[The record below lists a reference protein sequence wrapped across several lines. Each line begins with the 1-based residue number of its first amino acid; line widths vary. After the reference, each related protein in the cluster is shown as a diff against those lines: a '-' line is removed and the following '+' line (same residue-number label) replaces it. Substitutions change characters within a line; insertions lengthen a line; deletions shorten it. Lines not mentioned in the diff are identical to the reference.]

1 MTQHETHNETVRYN
15 HLKDEKSP
23 YLIQHAAQPVDWY
36 AWGEEAFERA
46 RAENK
51 PLLVSVGYSTCHWCH
66 VMARESFEDPQIAE
80 QMNRSFVCIKVDR
93 EERPDIDNFLISAV
107 SALTGSAGWPLNV
120 FLTPQGQPFF
130 GGTYFPPRAR
140 HQMPGWPDVLARIAE
155 LWEDPGQR
163 EKIEASASAIVD
175 HLRKHLSRAA
185 APEEDAEVG
194 LEVVSQALETF
205 TADFDARNG
214 GFGQAPK
221 FPMPPVLDF
230 LLTCRQFATE
240 NREAQLHGQ
249 DALRMLT
256 RTLDAMAAGGI
267 YDHIGGGFHRYATDS
282 AWHVPHFEKMLYDN
296 AQLIPVYAEAW
307 EMTGQS
313 TYAEVAKETI
323 AYVLRDMTHPEGG
336 FYSAEDADS
345 VPEQTDEGPENT
357 GHKREGA
364 FYVWTSGQVDS
375 LLSGHPDP
383 LAKELFR
390 YLYDVRQEGNAAH
403 DPFGEFRGQNILH
416 RVRSIDAAAVR
427 FDLPEEKVREIL
439 AEAGQMLFAA
449 RCQRPRPHLDD
460 KILTAWNGLMI
471 SALARAYPVFQDTTY
486 LAAARRA
493 ADFLYSRLYDPETG
507 RLFRRWRE
515 GEAKFDGLSEDYA
528 FLVQGLLDLYAADFS
543 PFYLQWADRLMQ
555 RFLELFTDSATGT
568 VYQTPGGHDPLLV
581 LAMKDGTDNVTPSAA
596 SVAACSLV
604 RLARITGNPDF
615 ETACRSLFRSAAAQ
629 AARLP
634 KSVPSLLK
642 AVLLDNSVHVHMV
655 IAGGEGSA
663 DAERMTE
670 TGRRMGGLGQSIVRI
685 KNAEERKR
693 LARVIANAEDTALPD
708 GGAAAYACFHQ
719 SCRPPVDS
727 AEKLA
732 DQLESAFV

>member
-1 MTQHETHNETVRYN
+1 MTKHETHNDTISRN
-15 HLKDEKSP
+15 HLRDEKSP
-23 YLIQHAAQPVDWY
+23 YLIQHSAQPVDWY

-51 PLLVSVGYSTCHWCH
+51 PVLVSVGYSTCHWCH
-66 VMARESFEDPQIAE
+66 VMAAESFEDPRIAE
-80 QMNRSFVCIKVDR
+80 QMNRAFVCVKVDR
-93 EERPDIDNFLISAV
+93 EERPDIDAFLISAV

-120 FLTPQGQPFF
+120 FLTPQGKPFF
-130 GGTYFPPRAR
+130 GGTYFPPRPR
-140 HQMPGWPDVLARIAE
+140 HQMPGWPDVLARIEE
-155 LWEDPGQR
+155 LWQDSGQR
-163 EKIEASASAIVD
+163 EKIEASASSIVE
-175 HLRKHLSRAA
+175 HLQKHLSHAS
-185 APEEDAEVG
+185 APEEDADVS
-194 LEVVSQALETF
+194 LEVVRDALEAF
-205 TADFDARNG
+205 AADFDAGNG
-214 GFGQAPK
+214 GFSPAPK

-230 LLTCRQFATE
+230 LLTWQRFAAE
-240 NREAQLHGQ
+240 NRDEQMHGQ

-282 AWHVPHFEKMLYDN
+282 SWHVPHFEKMLYDN
-296 AQLIPVYAEAW
+296 AQLIPVYTAAW
-307 EMTGQS
+307 ELTGKT
-313 TYAEVAKETI
+313 TYAEVARETI
-323 AYVLRDMTHPEGG
+323 DYVLRDMTHPDGG

-345 VPEQTDEGPENT
+345 VPEKADEDPENA
-357 GHKREGA
+357 GRRREGA
-364 FYVWTSGQVDS
+364 FYVWTSGRIEAV
-375 LLSGHPDP
+375 LSGHPDP
-383 LAKELFR
+383 LAKELFC
-390 YLYDVRQEGNAAH
+390 YVYDVRGEGNAAH

-416 RVRSIDAAAVR
+416 RLRSPEAAAVR

-439 AEAGQMLFAA
+439 GEAEQMLFAA
-449 RCQRPRPHLDD
+449 RRQRPRPHLDD
-460 KILTAWNGLMI
+460 KVLTAWNGLMI
-471 SALARAYPVFQDTTY
+471 SALARAYPVFHDTTY

-493 ADFLYSRLYDPETG
+493 ADFIYSRLYDPETG

-515 GEAKFDGLSEDYA
+515 EEAKFDGLSEDYA

-543 PFYLQWADRLMQ
+543 PFYLQWADELMR
-555 RFLELFTDSATGT
+555 RFLELFTDSATGA
-568 VYQTPGGHDPLLV
+568 VYLTPRAHDPLLV

-615 ETACRSLFRSAAAQ
+615 EAAYQNLFRSGAAQ
-629 AARLP
+629 AARVP
-634 KSVPSLLK
+634 KSVPALLK
-642 AVLLDNSVHVHMV
+642 AVLLSRSVHVHMV
-655 IAGGEGSA
+655 IAGSEGSA

-670 TGRRMGGLGQSIVRI
+670 TGRRLGGLGQSIVWI